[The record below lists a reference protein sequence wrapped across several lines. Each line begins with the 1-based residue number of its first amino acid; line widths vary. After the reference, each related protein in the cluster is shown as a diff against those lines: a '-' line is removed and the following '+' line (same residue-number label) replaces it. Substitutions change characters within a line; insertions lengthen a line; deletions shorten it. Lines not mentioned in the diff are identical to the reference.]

1 MHGRDFQIPKGVA
14 TWIEILGFLLE
25 ILWCKKGFPEKW
37 MSNEDINCVSGDSE
51 LLMPKDLLEAG

>member
-1 MHGRDFQIPKGVA
+1 M
-14 TWIEILGFLLE
+14 WIEILGFLLE
-25 ILWCKKGFPEKW
+25 ILWHKKGFPEKW